1 MPEPCMVSVI
11 CITYNHEAYIGEALE
26 SFLAQKTDFAV
37 EILVN
42 DDASTDRTAE
52 IVRSYAERFP
62 DRIRAFLQ
70 TENQFSKG
78 GNIENDILLPHARG
92 KYVAF
97 CEGDDYWSD
106 PEKLQRQV
114 AFLEQHPDYSACT
127 HETVIHYCDGAA
139 QDELFTKRWN
149 KSEGDRDLEL
159 KDILPGMAHAY
170 HTSSLMFRREYGS
183 GFPDYFDCGVRYGFA
198 DYPRALF
205 LRSQGKIRFLDVP
218 MSIYRVRSNQD
229 SWSANVD
236 GQYQK
241 LRHFIQG
248 QIEVLRLYGAHMQG
262 ADADCAAQELLE
274 REFELM
280 YIDGRD
286 REQRK
291 GPYREILRRK
301 SLSYRVKNFV
311 KSYFPALQAAHRR
324 RRKYGEP

>member
-52 IVRSYAERFP
+52 IVRAYAERFP

-97 CEGDDYWSD
+97 CEGDDYWSN

-114 AFLEQHPDYSACT
+114 DFLERHPDYSACT
-127 HETVIHYCDGAA
+127 HETVIHYCDGSA

-149 KSEGDRDLEL
+149 KSEDDRDL
-159 KDILPGMAHAY
+159 
-170 HTSSLMFRREYGS
+170 
-183 GFPDYFDCGVRYGFA
+183 
-198 DYPRALF
+198 
-205 LRSQGKIRFLDVP
+205 
-218 MSIYRVRSNQD
+218 
-229 SWSANVD
+229 
-236 GQYQK
+236 
-241 LRHFIQG
+241 
-248 QIEVLRLYGAHMQG
+248 
-262 ADADCAAQELLE
+262 
-274 REFELM
+274 
-280 YIDGRD
+280 
-286 REQRK
+286 
-291 GPYREILRRK
+291 
-301 SLSYRVKNFV
+301 
-311 KSYFPALQAAHRR
+311 
-324 RRKYGEP
+324 